1 MQDKEGSLET
11 RTTKAMIECNQVHH
25 RVFDLMMSGLKLYRT
40 QHHTLLF
47 VSRNPAISQTRIAND
62 MKKSPA
68 AVAVTLKK
76 LEADGYVSR
85 LPDEKDG
92 RFHQVSITE
101 KGQALLECTRERFN
115 RVEEA
120 AFTGFSP
127 EELQNF
133 YEMLGRVTQNMRN
146 LEREIKNERKA
157 SGALPACQT
166 ECEADGAAA
175 CQVNSQEDC

>member
-47 VSRNPAISQTRIAND
+47 VSRNPAVSQTRIAND

-76 LEADGYVSR
+76 LESDGYVTR
-85 LPDEKDG
+85 LTDKNDG

-101 KGQALLECTRERFN
+101 KGQALLDCTRERFN

-120 AFTGFSP
+120 AFAGFSK
-127 EELQNF
+127 EELENF
-133 YEMLGRVTQNMRN
+133 YDMLGRVTQNMKN
-146 LEREIKNERKA
+146 LEQDIKKER
-157 SGALPACQT
+157 S
-166 ECEADGAAA
+166 EAGETLA
-175 CQVNSQEDC
+175 E